1 MLEDA
6 PIKNLSFQLGGKGE
20 LVIASFKP
28 EGKTD
33 AITLD
38 QFMQAIKAAGF
49 GGYKIL
55 QPSLEDAVA
64 KYNSGEAFEIAVA
77 EALDGKCSIRIDSN
91 LMSAYLS
98 CTLPQGGAPVQMKDV
113 LQEAENKGITATLD
127 LKAIDQALRKGEE
140 DILIASGKPPVHG
153 EDGKFECLVP
163 AKKERGPR
171 LDEHGLA
178 DFRELGEIVAVHSGE
193 GLMRLIP
200 PTDGVPGETVTGKII
215 PVKPGKKVKF
225 ATKLEGVAFEPSD
238 TNLLIAAVSGCPV
251 VSKDGVSVEPIY
263 KVKNVDLHT
272 GNITFIGT
280 VQASGDVQ
288 AGMTIKASGDIFV
301 DGTVES
307 AILEAGGDI
316 VVKGGI
322 IGGSEQHESPDGK
335 FHSAIKCEGSCT
347 ARFVQNAH
355 ISAGNGIFIRDLAML
370 SELTAGHQIIL
381 GDKGSRKGDII
392 GGTAQATMLVK
403 AQNIGSPSFLKT
415 VVVVGANQLLYEQH
429 SIAAKAIET
438 AEEQLA
444 HVIKLLEL
452 ARLSPDKIPAA
463 TVKSAEATREA
474 LNAEIETLRENE
486 MALQKEIDIAKKAR
500 VEVEKHV
507 FGGTEIRIGLEYY
520 KTTEDREGG
529 VFHLNEEGKLVF
541 V

>member
-1 MLEDA
+1 MLEDGNV
-6 PIKNLSFQLGGKGE
+6 KNLSFQLGGKGE
-20 LVIASFKP
+20 MVIASFTP
-28 EGKTD
+28 EGQPD

-38 QFMQAIKAAGF
+38 QFMHAIKAAGF
-49 GGYKIL
+49 GGYKIH
-55 QPSLEDAVA
+55 QSSLEDAAA
-64 KYNSGEAFEIAVA
+64 KYNAGEAFEIAVA
-77 EALDGKCSIRIDSN
+77 EAVDGKCSIRIDSN
-91 LMSAYLS
+91 LMAVYLS
-98 CTLPQGGAPVQMKDV
+98 CTLPLGGAPMQMKHV
-113 LQEAENKGITATLD
+113 LDEVESKGITATLD
-127 LKAIDQALRKGEE
+127 LKAIDQALREGGE
-140 DILIASGKPPVHG
+140 DILIASGRPPVPG

-178 DFRELGEIVAVHSGE
+178 DFRELGEIVAVRAGD

-225 ATKLEGVAFEPSD
+225 ASKLEGAAYNPSD

-251 VSKDGVSVEPIY
+251 VLKDGVSVEPIY
-263 KVKNVDLHT
+263 TVKDVDLHT

-280 VQASGDVQ
+280 VQVSGDVH
-288 AGMTIKASGDIFV
+288 ANMTIKTSGDIFV

-307 AILEAGGDI
+307 AMLEAGGDV

-322 IGGSEQHESPDGK
+322 IGGSELHASPDEK
-335 FHSAIKCEGSCT
+335 FHAAIKCNGSCT

-355 ISAGNGIFIRDLAML
+355 ISAGNGIFIHDLAML
-370 SELTAGHQIIL
+370 SALTAGHQIIL

-392 GGTAQATMLVK
+392 GGTAQATLLVK
-403 AQNIGSPSFLKT
+403 AKNIGSPSFLKT
-415 VVVVGANQLLYEQH
+415 VVSVGANQLLYEQH
-429 SIAAKAIET
+429 GIAVKAVET
-438 AEEQLA
+438 AEQQLE
-444 HVIKLLEL
+444 HVIKLLDL
-452 ARLSPDKIPAA
+452 ARSSPDKIPAA
-463 TVKSAEATREA
+463 TVKSAEATRDA

-486 MALQKEIDIAKKAR
+486 MALQKEIDIAKQAR